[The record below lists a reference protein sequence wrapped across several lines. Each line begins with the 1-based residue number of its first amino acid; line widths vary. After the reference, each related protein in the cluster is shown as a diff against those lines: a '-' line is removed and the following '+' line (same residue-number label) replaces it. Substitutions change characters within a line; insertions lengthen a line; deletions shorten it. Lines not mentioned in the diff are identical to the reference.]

1 MVQLEWLE
9 SNNKSNC
16 TYRKMTTHTI
26 KARRNNAAE
35 LAHAIMQSLQQS
47 FGTWEHG
54 HEVRDRS

>member
-1 MVQLEWLE
+1 
-9 SNNKSNC
+9 
-16 TYRKMTTHTI
+16 
-26 KARRNNAAE
+26 